1 MITTKPFTFDR
12 VIRMIIGLTVLLL
25 LFLLLKRLSNVLLPF
40 IIAWLLAYMLDPI
53 VRFFQYKL
61 KLRNRLISVVLT
73 ILFAGG
79 VLTGLGFIIVPLVS
93 SEIAKLY
100 EITSTYSKSLNID
113 TFLPV
118 AWQNEISKYFLSI
131 DVNTLLQNESVMDF
145 LKKVAPQVWDILNGS
160 LSLLLGLTVVI
171 IIFLYMFFILLEYER
186 VTDGMINIIPP
197 KYRPLITEIIF
208 DMEQGMNRYFR
219 GQALVAFIVGVLCAI
234 GFSIINLPMAV
245 LFGLLIGV
253 LTLVPYLKVVALV
266 PGMLL
271 GFLQSVETGQNYGTI
286 LLSIAVVF
294 FIVQAIEDI
303 AISPIIMG
311 KVTGLNPAVILLA
324 LSIWGSLMGVLG
336 LIIALPLTTL
346 IISYYKRFVL
356 NVAPKNE
363 LVEDSSLVR
372 KKATE

>member
-1 MITTKPFTFDR
+1 MISTKPFTFDR
-12 VIRMIIGLTVLLL
+12 VIRLIIGLTVLVL

-53 VRFFQYKL
+53 VRFFQYRL

-73 ILFAGG
+73 ILLAAG
-79 VLTGLGFIIVPLVS
+79 VLTGLGFIIVPIVS

-118 AWQNEISKYFLSI
+118 AWQNEISKYFLTV
-131 DVNTLLQNESVMDF
+131 DFNALLQNQSVMEF
-145 LKKVAPQVWDILNGS
+145 LKKVAPQIWEILNGS

-186 VTDGMINIIPP
+186 VTEGMVKIIPP
-197 KYRPLITEIIF
+197 KYRPLITEIIH
-208 DMEQGMNRYFR
+208 DLEVGMNRYFR

-234 GFSIINLPMAV
+234 GFSIISLPMAV

-253 LTLVPYLKVVALV
+253 LTLVPYLKVVAIV
-266 PGMLL
+266 PGLML

-286 LLSIAVVF
+286 LLGIAVVF
-294 FIVQAIEDI
+294 FIVQSLEDI

-324 LSIWGSLMGVLG
+324 LSIWGSLMGMLG

-346 IISYYKRFVL
+346 VISYYKRFVL
-356 NVAPKNE
+356 NVEPTKI
-363 LVEDSSLVR
+363 EDD
-372 KKATE
+372 KIPIANDQEN

>member
-1 MITTKPFTFDR
+1 MISTKPFTFDR
-12 VIRMIIGLTVLLL
+12 VIRLIIGLAVLVL

-53 VRFFQYKL
+53 VRFFQYRL
-61 KLRNRLISVVLT
+61 KLRNRLISVILT
-73 ILFAGG
+73 ILLAGG
-79 VLTGLGFIIVPLVS
+79 VITGLGYIIVPLIS

-113 TFLPV
+113 TFLPI
-118 AWQNEISKYFLSI
+118 AWQNEISQYFLSI
-131 DVNTLLQNESVMDF
+131 DVQALLQNESILEF
-145 LKKVAPQVWDILNGS
+145 LKKVAPQVWEILNGS

-186 VTDGMINIIPP
+186 VTEGMVKIIPP
-197 KYRPLITEIIF
+197 KYRPLITEILH
-208 DMEQGMNRYFR
+208 DMEVGMNRYFR

-245 LFGLLIGV
+245 FFGLFIGV

-266 PGMLL
+266 PGLLL
-271 GFLQSVETGQNYGTI
+271 GFLQSVETGQNYGAI
-286 LLSIAVVF
+286 LLSIVVVF

-324 LSIWGSLMGVLG
+324 LAIWGSLMGMLG

-346 IISYYKRFVL
+346 VISYYKRFVL
-356 NVAPKNE
+356 NIEPNEVGEPKSLPKNND
-363 LVEDSSLVR
+363 VN
-372 KKATE
+372 